1 MYMQYFQVF
10 VADQGDDVGA
20 CVSLPTAF
28 EHWYP
33 SRIGALTRPCFRS
46 SLYRSRC
53 SYRDE
58 PCVGM
63 RPFISG
69 GAAKRKEISTEVK
82 RTALLGATGPPEERA
97 APVHCDIEADSGSYF
112 PA

>member
-1 MYMQYFQVF
+1 VRFIASRVRTLVP
-10 VADQGDDVGA
+10 VANWGFDASMLSVLP
-20 CVSLPTAF
+20 VSHPDA
-28 EHWYP
+28 
-33 SRIGALTRPCFRS
+33 RIGMTRAS
-46 SLYRSRC
+46 
-53 SYRDE
+53 
-58 PCVGM
+58 V

-69 GAAKRKEISTEVK
+69 GTAKGKEISTEVK